1 MHKSHKWIRLTYEYT
16 THMNTTHVWRT
27 QAIRREFMCS
37 IALNSCPTLIVSHV
51 THMNVTHIEC
61 VTHMNT
67 SHTWIRHTYEG
78 LRKCLQSFYAVLHW
92 IRVWSLYG
100 VMSHTWTWH
109 TWMWHAL
116 NASLTWISCLTWIN
130 HEILREFWCSNLL
143 GTEFVSGF
151 YVQSCH
157 THECDTHEWDTHQMR
172 HTHMNKSHTWIN
184 HGIPREF
191 LCSNLLGTEFVSKG
205 LLHKT
210 ILSHVTHIKA
220 FVLSHVTHMNDMT
233 QYMCDMTQYMCDIT
247 QYICDMTQY
256 MCDMTQYMCIRVTW
270 LNMTQYMCDMTQ
282 YEGLYIESCHTYE
295 QKTDIWKNHTYE
307 WVMAHQE
314 GVGLVFTIPMC
325 DKTHT
330 YTWDDAFYSSETS
343 SHSLDVPWLIHMCD
357 MTHSYVWHNSFI
369 CVTWLILE
377 FWNEFTLSGC
387 AMTQFLWKS
396 LLKLLHPRN
405 PPNSKTHIPQYKFK
419 WARGGEAHRAEA
431 VAGYQGR
438 SKWGGGNCLGPK
450 FREESGAQ
458 LFCPRIDKPLDF
470 FPHALRPALMV
481 RDSGKPKAPPPPR
494 AQPKSQFGFV
504 PRDTEISEFL
514 DLVDFGGVA
523 ISVETILCVTPSLVC
538 LIHLCVSPSLVCVS
552 FTCVCRLHLC
562 VSHSFY
568 SVLKKSY
575 VWMSHGTH
583 MNEKHTYE
591 EVIRMN
597 ESWHT

>member
-130 HEILREFWCSNLL
+130 HEILREFW
-143 GTEFVSGF
+143 
-151 YVQSCH
+151 
-157 THECDTHEWDTHQMR
+157 
-172 HTHMNKSHTWIN
+172 
-184 HGIPREF
+184 
-191 LCSNLLGTEFVSKG
+191 CSNLLGTEFVSKG

-343 SHSLDVPWLIHMCD
+343 SHSLDVPWLNFYESLCWNYFTPEIRQIQKLIFLS
-357 MTHSYVWHNSFI
+357 TNSNGRAAARRTAPKLSRAIRVGPNEGGEIVW
-369 CVTWLILE
+369 
-377 FWNEFTLSGC
+377 
-387 AMTQFLWKS
+387 A
-396 LLKLLHPRN
+396 
-405 PPNSKTHIPQYKFK
+405 PNS
-419 WARGGEAHRAEA
+419 
-431 VAGYQGR
+431 GR
-438 SKWGGGNCLGPK
+438 NLGPNC
-450 FREESGAQ
+450 F
-458 LFCPRIDKPLDF
+458 
-470 FPHALRPALMV
+470 
-481 RDSGKPKAPPPPR
+481 AP
-494 AQPKSQFGFV
+494 
-504 PRDTEISEFL
+504 E
-514 DLVDFGGVA
+514 
-523 ISVETILCVTPSLVC
+523 
-538 LIHLCVSPSLVCVS
+538 
-552 FTCVCRLHLC
+552 
-562 VSHSFY
+562 
-568 SVLKKSY
+568 
-575 VWMSHGTH
+575 
-583 MNEKHTYE
+583 
-591 EVIRMN
+591 
-597 ESWHT
+597 